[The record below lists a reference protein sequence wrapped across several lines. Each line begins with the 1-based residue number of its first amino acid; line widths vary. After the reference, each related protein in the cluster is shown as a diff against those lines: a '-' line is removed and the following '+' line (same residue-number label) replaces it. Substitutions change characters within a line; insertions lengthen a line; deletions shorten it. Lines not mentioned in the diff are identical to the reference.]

1 MPYVVTPSLTAIARE
16 KMSSYFSKI
25 TTDITEAKPFLP
37 NNLTDINRATRL
49 AASGLQ
55 ARMALYQKDWA
66 NAITYATEYISA
78 IPLSPRASFKEI
90 WTDANANELA
100 FRLKRSP
107 TNNPYNKIGSM
118 YRNVSANASTIGTV
132 FWIPSSKLWDSYDQV
147 NDIRFSTYMKTE
159 PLLTAANR
167 QNRLIT
173 KYAGTVYGTPGENV
187 ADAKVF
193 RTGEMYLIRAE
204 ARAESGNFTGAN
216 SAESDLNDLRA
227 ARIDSYAP
235 VTFASKTE
243 AIDAVIAE
251 RFKELAFEGHRF
263 WDLKRK
269 GLPVVRTGT
278 DAPTPTGATLPANNF
293 RFVIPIPEIE
303 MQANNLMVQN
313 PGY

>member
-1 MPYVVTPSLTAIARE
+1 
-16 KMSSYFSKI
+16 
-25 TTDITEAKPFLP
+25 
-37 NNLTDINRATRL
+37 
-49 AASGLQ
+49 
-55 ARMALYQKDWA
+55 MALYKRDWP
-66 NAITYATEYISA
+66 NAITYSTEFINA
-78 IPLSPRASFKEI
+78 IPLAARASFNGI
-90 WTDANANELA
+90 WTEANTNELA

-107 TNNPYNKIGSM
+107 TNNPYNKAGSI
-118 YRNVSANASTIGTV
+118 YRNISANATTIGTV
-132 FWIPSSKLWDSYDQV
+132 FWIPSSKLWDSYDQA
-147 NDIRFSTYMKTE
+147 NDIRFSSYMKTE

-173 KYAGTVYGTPGENV
+173 KYAGTTYGTAGENV

-204 ARAESGNFTGAN
+204 ARAESGNFTGAG

-235 VTFASKTE
+235 VTFVSKAE
-243 AIDAVIAE
+243 AIDAIILE

-263 WDLKRK
+263 WDLKRR
-269 GLPVVRTGT
+269 GLPVERFGA
-278 DAPTPTGATLPANNF
+278 DAPTTTGATLPANNF

-303 MQANNLMVQN
+303 MQANSLMIQN